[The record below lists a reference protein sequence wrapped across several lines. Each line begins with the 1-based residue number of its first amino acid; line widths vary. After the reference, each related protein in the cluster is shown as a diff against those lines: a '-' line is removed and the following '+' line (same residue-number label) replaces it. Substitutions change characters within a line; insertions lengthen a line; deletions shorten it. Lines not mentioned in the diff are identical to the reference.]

1 MKQDK
6 KNETHGLMKFTP
18 ELLLSYSRREVGEL
32 KAYISE
38 LEWKINKLEESNR
51 ALQQSSIFDK
61 GNCSVC
67 IVKNGLAKISD
78 KTIKGLISNLSP
90 EERKEFRRSVKRE
103 ELYRSQKERLK
114 KFKERIKNLE
124 EENLAL
130 RLNNADLEGTIKTL
144 QDG

>member
-1 MKQDK
+1 
-6 KNETHGLMKFTP
+6 MKFTP
-18 ELLLSYSRREVGEL
+18 EQLLSYSRREVGEL

-38 LEWKINKLEESNR
+38 LEWKINKLEESNK
-51 ALQQSSIFDK
+51 ALQQSSTLAI
-61 GNCSVC
+61 GNCSAC

-78 KTIKGLISNLSP
+78 KTIKSLSNELSP

-103 ELYRSQKERLK
+103 ELYRSQKERIK
-114 KFKERIKNLE
+114 KLE
-124 EENLAL
+124 EENTAL